1 MSTTLFDPSRAVMA
15 VLLLG
20 RASGF
25 VAACPFFGET
35 IVPVKVRALFA
46 GCLAVA
52 LFGIARTAAPAPAG
66 LPDLAMMVATEVA
79 IGVALGFVARLVLL
93 AFEMAGEIVA
103 IQMGFGIA
111 AVIDPLGGH
120 RSTLVGRW
128 LWLAGT
134 ALFLTLG
141 GHHLLIRALGSSLTA
156 LPPGGAFPADPV
168 AEVLARATA
177 DAIASPLRIAAPIV
191 GALLL
196 ATMGLGILA
205 RTVPQMNVF
214 VVGFPVKITVG
225 ILALAFTLPLLGEI
239 ARGEWTRLAARLA
252 ALLPV

>member
-1 MSTTLFDPSRAVMA
+1 MTHSLFDPSRALLV
-15 VLLLG
+15 VLLLA

-25 VAACPFFGET
+25 VAACPFLGEA
-35 IVPVKVRALFA
+35 IVPMKVRALFA
-46 GCLAVA
+46 GCLALA
-52 LFGIARTAAPAPAG
+52 LAGVVRTGLPDPAG
-66 LPDLAMMVATEVA
+66 LPDLAIMVGGEVMIGAT
-79 IGVALGFVARLVLL
+79 IGFLARLVLL

-111 AVIDPLGGH
+111 SVIDPLGGH

-141 GHHLLIRALGSSLTA
+141 GHHLLLRAFGASLTA
-156 LPPGGAFPADPV
+156 LPPGRPFPADAI
-168 AEVLARATA
+168 AELMARSTA
-177 DAIASPLRIAAPIV
+177 DAIAAPLRLAAPV
-191 GALLL
+191 MGALLL
-196 ATMGLGILA
+196 AAMGLGILA

-214 VVGFPVKITVG
+214 VVGFPVKIAVG
-225 ILALAFTLPLLGEI
+225 VLALAFTLPLFAEI
-239 ARGEWTRLAARLA
+239 ARGELARLVSRLA